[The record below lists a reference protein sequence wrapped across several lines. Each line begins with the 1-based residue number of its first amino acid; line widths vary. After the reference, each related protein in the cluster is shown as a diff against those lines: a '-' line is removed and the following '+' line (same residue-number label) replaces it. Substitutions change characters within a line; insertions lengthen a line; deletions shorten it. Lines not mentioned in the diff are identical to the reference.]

1 MVGLGL
7 KINSTQ
13 NLHSFTPTHHQTH
26 KRFIPKSHNTISCQA
41 TNVKTNYYQV
51 LSLSSENVGPDEI
64 KKAYRNMA
72 RKYHPDVRSEED
84 STRRFVEIR
93 EAYETLSDPE
103 SRRVYDYELSTINS
117 LGFGF
122 RSESCW
128 GGSKNVWEMQLH
140 GLKERSRVRMERKS
154 T

>member
-1 MVGLGL
+1 MVVLGL
-7 KINSTQ
+7 KLNSTQ
-13 NLHSFTPTHHQTH
+13 
-26 KRFIPKSHNTISCQA
+26 IPKPFISTYQTLKRTNPKTHNTISCKA
-41 TNVKTNYYQV
+41 TNTKTNYYQV